1 MQRVIPLLFFFGA
14 SGVRLRAPRQSP
26 VVLDEWDAGPAR
38 KLSLEELEREDY
50 RDYGFLLYAAC
61 PEAAQASSSSCSA
74 PPPRPF
80 HSHTRQAINAANGY

>member
-50 RDYGFLLYAAC
+50 RDYATGK
-61 PEAAQASSSSCSA
+61 
-74 PPPRPF
+74 PRQSTPI
-80 HSHTRQAINAANGY
+80 TVTET